1 MDAIRL
7 GAWVLSAA
15 AHVTVAWLLVA
26 ELRGSPAIDAGT
38 GSDPFM
44 LEQGVG
50 IENIVTFG
58 DAAETV
64 ADADAA
70 LPVVRAAS
78 EQPEE
83 IKEDAPPAIATAA
96 ESDETTVAAKEVEPE
111 PVEEVKP
118 AQIAA
123 SAAQVQQQ
131 AASSGQSGGLSTA
144 LSAYFGRVSR
154 AFERHKAK
162 PATRRAGVAVVRFSM
177 EPSGRV
183 ISREIETSSGSAMLD
198 NAALASVDRASP
210 LPPVPPEIVA
220 ARPLTFSVPFN
231 FIVR

>member
-1 MDAIRL
+1 MDAIRI
-7 GAWVLSAA
+7 GAWVFSVA

-26 ELRGSPAIDAGT
+26 ELRGSSAIDAGAGT
-38 GSDPFM
+38 DQFL

-70 LPVVRAAS
+70 LPVVQAAS

-83 IKEDAPPAIATAA
+83 LKEDAPPAIATTA
-96 ESDETTVAAKEVEPE
+96 ESEETTVVAKQVEPE
-111 PVEEVKP
+111 PVEEVK
-118 AQIAA
+118 AEQVMAA
-123 SAAQVQQQ
+123 AEQVEQQ
-131 AASSGQSGGLSTA
+131 AASSAQTGGLSTA

-162 PATRRAGVAVVRFSM
+162 PASRRAGVAIVRFSM

-183 ISREIETSSGSAMLD
+183 ISREIERSSGSAMLD